1 MKGDSPVN
9 IFFFTEST
17 KYVVRNKTAIR
28 DWLKRCAKS
37 ENVRVGE
44 LNFIFCSDQYLR
56 KINKQY
62 LNHKTL
68 TDVITFD
75 SSEEPTVIE
84 GDIFI
89 SIERVQSNAKELSQ
103 TEDEELHRVI
113 IHGVLHLLGYT
124 DKTKSGQILMRKKE
138 DAYLSLRSKL

>member
-1 MKGDSPVN
+1 MISREN
-9 IFFFTEST
+9 CT
-17 KYVVRNKTAIR
+17 
-28 DWLKRCAKS
+28 LKH
-37 ENVRVGE
+37 
-44 LNFIFCSDQYLR
+44 LNYIFCSDEYLLDL
-56 KINKQY
+56 NKQY